1 MKIGIDLGTCNSVVF
16 IPKKGVVLQEPSV
29 VAVSLAENKILAVGN
44 VAKEMTGR
52 TPDTIRI
59 YRPLRDGV
67 IADFRVTQAMIRY
80 FINEVSGHFRFFKP
94 ELMIGVPAGITSTE
108 RRAVIEAGLAAGAKT
123 VYLAKAPILAAI
135 GAGIPIESC
144 SGNMIVDI
152 GGGTT
157 EAAVISLGGIV
168 TCHSIRVA
176 GDKMDSAISDFI
188 KKKYNLAIGE
198 QTAEEIK
205 IKIGVA
211 LPEKDY
217 YPPSTRGARDER
229 EGGEGV
235 GVSSKGR
242 PPQKLMEVRGRDLI
256 LGLPRNIK
264 ISSNEV
270 CEAISDVLAEIIQV
284 IKLAL
289 RDTPPELSA
298 DVMQKGLVL
307 SGGGSLL
314 RNIQELIA
322 KSVGVPAILSEEP
335 LLCVAKGTGVMLE
348 SLDIYKSTI
357 MAKK

>member
-1 MKIGIDLGTCNSVVF
+1 MV
-16 IPKKGVVLQEPSV
+16 
-29 VAVSLAENKILAVGN
+29 
-44 VAKEMTGR
+44 
-52 TPDTIRI
+52 
-59 YRPLRDGV
+59 
-67 IADFRVTQAMIRY
+67 
-80 FINEVSGHFRFFKP
+80 
-94 ELMIGVPAGITSTE
+94 
-108 RRAVIEAGLAAGAKT
+108 
-123 VYLAKAPILAAI
+123 
-135 GAGIPIESC
+135 
-144 SGNMIVDI
+144 VDI

-168 TCHSIRVA
+168 NFSSIRVA
-176 GDKMDSAISDFI
+176 GDKMDLAISDFI

-211 LPEKDY
+211 LPEK
-217 YPPSTRGARDER
+217 E
-229 EGGEGV
+229 
-235 GVSSKGR
+235 
-242 PPQKLMEVRGRDLI
+242 QKIMEIRGRDLI

-264 ISSNEV
+264 VSSNEI

-284 IKLAL
+284 IKQVL

-348 SLDIYKSTI
+348 NLDIYKSTI